1 MSAETNRQ
9 NGRVY
14 LDHAATTDVLPA
26 AIDAMVEQMRN
37 GGNPSSLHAVGRDAR
52 ATVEYARERIAR
64 AVGADP
70 AEVIFTSGGT
80 EADNLAVKGIYWKR
94 REEDP
99 QRTRILV
106 SSIEHHAVEET
117 CEWLEKAEGAQLEWI
132 PVDEHGSVNP
142 QTVREL
148 IEKNPEDVA
157 LVTVMWANNE
167 VGTVQPIPEIAAIAA
182 EYGIPVHSDAVQAF
196 GAVPIDFHASGVAT
210 LAISG
215 HKIGGPM
222 GIGALV
228 ATRAVQMTP
237 VLHGGGQERSVR
249 SGTIDAPA
257 IAGFAEAAV
266 HSVQHLDKESARI
279 AALRNE
285 LVAAISALIPQAHL
299 SGENPLTEEYPGQKR
314 LPGNAHF
321 TFENAEG
328 DTLLFLLDMQGISSS
343 TGSACNA
350 GVTRPSH
357 VLMAMGMDED
367 TARSAQRFTLG
378 HSTTGADIA
387 RLIAALPAAYEQ
399 AAKAGLSSQLPDA
412 SRWSRW
418 H

>member
-1 MSAETNRQ
+1 MSTASEQ
-9 NGRVY
+9 PARVY

-26 AIDAMVEQMRN
+26 AIDAMVMQMCA
-37 GGNPSSLHAVGRDAR
+37 GGNPSSLHALGRDAR

-64 AVGADP
+64 AIGADP

-106 SSIEHHAVEET
+106 SSIEHHAVEDT
-117 CEWLEKAEGAQLEWI
+117 CEWLEKAEGAHIEWI
-132 PVDEHGSVNP
+132 PVDERGRVDP

-182 EYGIPVHSDAVQAF
+182 EYGIPMHSDAVQAF
-196 GAVPIDFHASGVAT
+196 GAVPIDFHASGTTT

-266 HSVQHLDKESARI
+266 HAVEHLPEESARI

-285 LVAAISALIPQAHL
+285 LVAAVSALIPQAHL

-357 VLMAMGMDED
+357 VLIAMGMDED

-378 HSTTGADIA
+378 HSSTGADIA
-387 RLIAALPAAYEQ
+387 RLIAALPTAYTQ

-412 SRWSRW
+412 SRW

>member
-1 MSAETNRQ
+1 MSTASEQ
-9 NGRVY
+9 PARVY

-26 AIDAMVEQMRN
+26 AIDAMVMQMRA
-37 GGNPSSLHAVGRDAR
+37 GGNPSSLHALGRDAR

-64 AVGADP
+64 AIGADP

-106 SSIEHHAVEET
+106 SSIEHHAVEDT
-117 CEWLEKAEGAQLEWI
+117 CEWLEKAEGAHVEWI
-132 PVDEHGSVNP
+132 PVDERGRVDP

-148 IEKNPEDVA
+148 IEKNPDDVA

-182 EYGIPVHSDAVQAF
+182 EYGIPMHSDAVQAF
-196 GAVPIDFHASGVAT
+196 GAVPIDFHASGTTT

-266 HSVQHLDKESARI
+266 HAVEHLPEESARI

-285 LVAAISALIPQAHL
+285 LVAAVSALIPQAHL
-299 SGENPLTEEYPGQKR
+299 SGEDPLTEEYPGQKR

-357 VLMAMGMDED
+357 VLIAMGMDED

-378 HSTTGADIA
+378 HSSTGADIA
-387 RLIAALPAAYEQ
+387 RLIAALPTAYTQ

-412 SRWSRW
+412 SRW

>member
-1 MSAETNRQ
+1 MSAETTRQ

-64 AVGADP
+64 AIGADP

-196 GAVPIDFHASGVAT
+196 GAVPIDFHASRVAT

-228 ATRAVQMTP
+228 ATRAVQLTP

-266 HSVQHLDKESARI
+266 HSVENLPEESARI

-367 TARSAQRFTLG
+367 TARSVQRFTLG

-412 SRWSRW
+412 SRW

>member
-64 AVGADP
+64 AIGADP

-196 GAVPIDFHASGVAT
+196 GAVPIDFHASRVAT

-228 ATRAVQMTP
+228 ATRAVQLTP

-266 HSVQHLDKESARI
+266 HSVQYLDKESARI

-412 SRWSRW
+412 SRW

>member
-196 GAVPIDFHASGVAT
+196 GAVPIDFHASRVAT

-228 ATRAVQMTP
+228 ATRAVQLTP

-266 HSVQHLDKESARI
+266 HSVENLPEESARI

-299 SGENPLTEEYPGQKR
+299 SGENPLTEDYPGQKR

-412 SRWSRW
+412 SRW

>member
-1 MSAETNRQ
+1 MSTASEQ
-9 NGRVY
+9 SARVY

-26 AIDAMVEQMRN
+26 AIDAMVEQMRA
-37 GGNPSSLHAVGRDAR
+37 GGNPSSLHALGRDAR

-64 AVGADP
+64 AIGADP

-106 SSIEHHAVEET
+106 SSIEHHAVEDT
-117 CEWLEKAEGAQLEWI
+117 CEWLEKAEGAHVEWI
-132 PVDEHGSVNP
+132 PVDERGRVDP

-148 IEKNPEDVA
+148 IEKNPDDVA

-182 EYGIPVHSDAVQAF
+182 GYGIPMHSDAVQAF
-196 GAVPIDFHASGVAT
+196 GAVPIDFHASGTTT

-266 HSVQHLDKESARI
+266 HAVEHLPEESARI

-285 LVAAISALIPQAHL
+285 LVAAVSALIPQAHL
-299 SGENPLTEEYPGQKR
+299 SGEDPLTEEYPGQKR

-357 VLMAMGMDED
+357 VLIAMGMDED

-378 HSTTGADIA
+378 HSSTGADIA
-387 RLIAALPAAYEQ
+387 RLIAALPAAYAQ

-412 SRWSRW
+412 SRW

>member
-64 AVGADP
+64 AIGADP

-196 GAVPIDFHASGVAT
+196 GAIPIDFRASKVAT

-222 GIGALV
+222 GIGALI

-257 IAGFAEAAV
+257 IAGFAEATV
-266 HSVQHLDKESARI
+266 YSVQHLDKESARI

-412 SRWSRW
+412 SRW

>member
-14 LDHAATTDVLPA
+14 LDHAATTEVLPA
-26 AIDAMVEQMRN
+26 AIDAMVEQMRA
-37 GGNPSSLHAVGRDAR
+37 GGNPSSLHALGRDAR

-64 AVGADP
+64 AIGADP

-94 REEDP
+94 REEDAR
-99 QRTRILV
+99 RTRILV
-106 SSIEHHAVEET
+106 SSIEHHAVEDT
-117 CEWLEKAEGAQLEWI
+117 CEWLEKAEGARIEWI
-132 PVDEHGSVNP
+132 PVDERGRVNP

-182 EYGIPVHSDAVQAF
+182 EYGIPMHSDAVQAF
-196 GAVPIDFHASGVAT
+196 GAVPIDFHASGTTT

-222 GIGALV
+222 GIGALI

-266 HSVQHLDKESARI
+266 HSVDNLPEESARI

-378 HSTTGADIA
+378 HSSTGADIA

-412 SRWSRW
+412 SRW

>member
-1 MSAETNRQ
+1 MSTASEQ
-9 NGRVY
+9 PARVY

-26 AIDAMVEQMRN
+26 AIDAMVEQMRA
-37 GGNPSSLHAVGRDAR
+37 GGNPSSLHALGRDAR

-64 AVGADP
+64 AIGADP

-106 SSIEHHAVEET
+106 SSIEHHAVEDT
-117 CEWLEKAEGAQLEWI
+117 CEWLEKAEGAQLEWV

-182 EYGIPVHSDAVQAF
+182 EYGIPMHSDAVQAF
-196 GAVPIDFHASGVAT
+196 GAVPIDFHASGTTT

-222 GIGALV
+222 GIGALI

-266 HSVQHLDKESARI
+266 HAVEHLPQESARI

-285 LVAAISALIPQAHL
+285 LVAAVSALIPQAHL
-299 SGENPLTEEYPGQKR
+299 SGEDPLTEEYPGQKR

-357 VLMAMGMDED
+357 VLIAMGMDED

-378 HSTTGADIA
+378 HSSTGADIA
-387 RLIAALPAAYEQ
+387 RLIAALPTAYTQ

-412 SRWSRW
+412 SRW

>member
-1 MSAETNRQ
+1 MSTASEQ
-9 NGRVY
+9 PARVY

-26 AIDAMVEQMRN
+26 AIDAMVKQMRA
-37 GGNPSSLHAVGRDAR
+37 GGNPSSLHALGRDAR

-64 AVGADP
+64 AIGADP

-106 SSIEHHAVEET
+106 SSIEHHAVEDT
-117 CEWLEKAEGAQLEWI
+117 CEWLEKAEGAHVEWI
-132 PVDEHGSVNP
+132 PVDERGRVDP

-167 VGTVQPIPEIAAIAA
+167 VGTVQPIPEIAAIVA
-182 EYGIPVHSDAVQAF
+182 EYGIPMHSDAVQAF
-196 GAVPIDFHASGVAT
+196 GAVPIDFHASGTTT

-266 HSVQHLDKESARI
+266 HAVEHLPEESARI

-285 LVAAISALIPQAHL
+285 LVAAVSALIPQAHL
-299 SGENPLTEEYPGQKR
+299 SGEDPLTEEYPGQKR

-357 VLMAMGMDED
+357 VLIAMGMDED

-378 HSTTGADIA
+378 HSSTGADIA
-387 RLIAALPAAYEQ
+387 RLIAALPTAYTQ

-412 SRWSRW
+412 SRW

>member
-9 NGRVY
+9 YGRVY

-64 AVGADP
+64 AIGADP

-196 GAVPIDFHASGVAT
+196 GAIPIDFRASKVAT

-228 ATRAVQMTP
+228 ATRTVQMTP

-257 IAGFAEAAV
+257 IAGFAEATV
-266 HSVQHLDKESARI
+266 YSVQHLDKESARI

-412 SRWSRW
+412 SRW

>member
-1 MSAETNRQ
+1 MSAETTRQ

-26 AIDAMVEQMRN
+26 AIEAMVEQMRN

-64 AVGADP
+64 AIGADP

-228 ATRAVQMTP
+228 ATRAVQLTP

-266 HSVQHLDKESARI
+266 HSVENLPEESARI

-399 AAKAGLSSQLPDA
+399 AAKAGLSSQQPDA
-412 SRWSRW
+412 SRW

>member
-1 MSAETNRQ
+1 MSAETNGQ

-64 AVGADP
+64 AIGADP

-196 GAVPIDFHASGVAT
+196 GAIPIDFRASKVAT

-257 IAGFAEAAV
+257 IAGFAEATV
-266 HSVQHLDKESARI
+266 YSVQHLDKESARI

-412 SRWSRW
+412 SRW

>member
-64 AVGADP
+64 AIGADP

-99 QRTRILV
+99 QRIRILV

-228 ATRAVQMTP
+228 ATRAVQLTP

-266 HSVQHLDKESARI
+266 HSVENLPEESARI

-412 SRWSRW
+412 SRW

>member
-132 PVDEHGSVNP
+132 PVDEQGSVNP

-228 ATRAVQMTP
+228 ATRAVQLTP

-266 HSVQHLDKESARI
+266 HSVENLPEESARI

-412 SRWSRW
+412 SRW

>member
-64 AVGADP
+64 AIGADP

-167 VGTVQPIPEIAAIAA
+167 VGTVEPIPEIAAIAA

-196 GAVPIDFHASGVAT
+196 GAIPIDFHASKVAT

-266 HSVQHLDKESARI
+266 HSVQYLDKESARI

-285 LVAAISALIPQAHL
+285 LIAAISALIPQAHL

-357 VLMAMGMDED
+357 VLMAMGMGED

-412 SRWSRW
+412 SRW